1 MLKGVEVIKGK
12 AHKDNFDHTLTVLD
26 NLLNHSEN
34 NIWLRWSALLHDIAK
49 PATKRFNEKTGW
61 TFHGHE
67 DKGAR
72 MVPKIFKRLKL
83 PLDHKM
89 KYVQKLVQLH
99 LRPIAL
105 TKKEITDSAIRRL
118 LFDAGEDLE
127 DLMILCRADITSK
140 NKEKVKKYLSR
151 FDQVEEKLKDL
162 EERDRIRNWQPPIS
176 GEKIMQI
183 FNLKPSKEVGFLKD
197 AVREAILDGDIEND
211 FKAALDFVIKKGKEI
226 GLIQTH
232 DSI

>member
-1 MLKGVEVIKGK
+1 
-12 AHKDNFDHTLTVLD
+12 
-26 NLLNHSEN
+26 
-34 NIWLRWSALLHDIAK
+34 
-49 PATKRFNEKTGW
+49 
-61 TFHGHE
+61 
-67 DKGAR
+67 

-162 EERDRIRNWQPPIS
+162 EERDRIRNWQPPVS